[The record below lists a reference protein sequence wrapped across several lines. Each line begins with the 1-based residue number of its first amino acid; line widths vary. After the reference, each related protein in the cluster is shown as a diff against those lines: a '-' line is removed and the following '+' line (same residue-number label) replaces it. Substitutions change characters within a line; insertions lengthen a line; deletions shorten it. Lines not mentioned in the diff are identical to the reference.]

1 LVVYSDYCKCGR
13 YNKDNNCTF
22 WLFIQIIVSVA
33 GITKT
38 ITVPFGCLL
47 RLVGVVGITKTLTVQ
62 WLFIKT
68 IVSVVGMTKTITV
81 PSGCLLRLL

>member
-1 LVVYSDYCKCGR
+1 LVGFSDYCKCGR
-13 YNKDNNCTF
+13 YSEDNKSTF
-22 WLFIQIIVSVA
+22 CWFIKTIAIVA

-47 RLVGVVGITKTLTVQ
+47 RLVSVVGITKILTVQ